1 MTHSSSGPGYDK
13 ALYYP
18 ISEES
23 GGKVLHDIRSR
34 LEAVVPRYLPQSFIP
49 HITVAEIYNGEPQGT
64 AWSFEELNRSQFL
77 VSSLIFRSS
86 EKADWRTYAMR
97 TSDTK
102 LPRVWPQA
110 RSEFP
115 SVRRITDRR
124 GKTLLLCQ
132 GESSRAHADVV
143 SGTRAS

>member
-49 HITVAEIYNGEPQGT
+49 HVTVAEIYNGGLRVQLGP
-64 AWSFEELNRSQFL
+64 SR
-77 VSSLIFRSS
+77 SLIGLNF
-86 EKADWRTYAMR
+86 
-97 TSDTK
+97 
-102 LPRVWPQA
+102 L
-110 RSEFP
+110 
-115 SVRRITDRR
+115 
-124 GKTLLLCQ
+124 
-132 GESSRAHADVV
+132 
-143 SGTRAS
+143 